1 MSFNS
6 LKNKIIFK
14 KYKVIKLLGKGSFGY
29 VFKGKNIIDDS
40 DIAIKAENKNSK
52 MNLLEKESQFLSNLK
67 GYGIPEIKSFGH
79 SGLFHILIEEL
90 LGLNLSQIKE
100 KIKYNI
106 KDLSMLAIQII
117 DRIEYVH

>member
-40 DIAIKAENKNSK
+40 DIAIKAEKKKFQN
-52 MNLLEKESQFLSNLK
+52 
-67 GYGIPEIKSFGH
+67 
-79 SGLFHILIEEL
+79 EL
-90 LGLNLSQIKE
+90 T
-100 KIKYNI
+100 
-106 KDLSMLAIQII
+106 
-117 DRIEYVH
+117 